1 MIGSFAPKDKGF
13 ALIAVIWIL
22 VLLIM
27 LVLSFTKILRRE
39 SDLGRTVLKGFQQ
52 QAFAASGISVAK
64 KMLTRPV
71 GERWIPDG
79 LIYSFNFQGAEIRVR
94 VFSERGRINL
104 NTVDEGLLDR
114 ILVPAIASADERQTL
129 VQAILDW
136 RDSDDYRRLRGA
148 EYKQYEQSGLLYR
161 PNNSLFSSVQQLQW
175 VLGMSDV
182 VYDYLRPLFTV
193 WSKGN
198 KVDRALASV
207 DVLNGLEGTES
218 HTVIDLYQQRML
230 TVEEE
235 VSTEQ
240 RRWGSDSNS
249 NTEDHYY
256 TLIAQAK
263 VGNQLSKGIEALVK
277 TDKAGLNKQAV
288 HTVMWQETDTS
299 QSLFV
304 TALEPLV
311 VLYSL

>member
-27 LVLSFTKILRRE
+27 LALSFTKILRRE
-39 SDLGRTVLKGFQQ
+39 SDLGRTVLTGFQQ

-64 KMLTRPV
+64 KMLTLPV

-79 LIYSFNFQGAEIRVR
+79 RIYSFNFQGSEIRVR
-94 VFSERGRINL
+94 VFSERGKINL
-104 NTVDEGLLDR
+104 NTVEEGLLDR
-114 ILVPAIASADERQTL
+114 VLMPAMASADERQTL

-148 EYKQYEQSGLLYR
+148 EYKQYEQSGLRYR

-175 VLGMSDV
+175 VLGMSGV

-207 DVLNGLEGTES
+207 DVLNGLEGPES
-218 HTVIDLYQQRML
+218 HTVIDLYQQRIL

-235 VSTEQ
+235 GSTGQ
-240 RRWGSDSNS
+240 RRRGSDSNP
-249 NTEDHYY
+249 EDHYY

-263 VGNQLSKGIEALVK
+263 VGHQLSKGIEALVK
-277 TDKAGLNKQAV
+277 TDKAGPNKPAV
-288 HTVMWQETDTS
+288 HTVMWQETDAS
-299 QSLFV
+299 QSLFAA
-304 TALEPLV
+304 ALDPLV
-311 VLYSL
+311 VWYSL